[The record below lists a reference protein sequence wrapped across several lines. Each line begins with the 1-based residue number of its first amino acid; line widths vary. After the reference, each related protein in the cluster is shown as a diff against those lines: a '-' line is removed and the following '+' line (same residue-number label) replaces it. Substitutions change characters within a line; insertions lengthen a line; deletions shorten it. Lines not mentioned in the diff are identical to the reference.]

1 MQQVTGQ
8 DGQKT
13 LIICLIGA
21 AIVTAIW
28 FAISMDIV
36 TTLVFGLPIGVIG
49 TLIVY
54 RSFVRI
60 REERSTPAAPAVQ
73 TPANGKQPSAKSEDV
88 KATTPLKL
96 K

>member
-1 MQQVTGQ
+1 MQRVTGQ

-28 FAISMDIV
+28 YAISMDIV
-36 TTLVFGLPIGVIG
+36 TTLVFGLPIGAIG

-60 REERSTPAAPAVQ
+60 SQERSAPPTAGLR
-73 TPANGKQPSAKSEDV
+73 TPANGKQPEQRPEDV
-88 KATTPLKL
+88 KAKTPLKL